1 MIFCNQSLGA
11 DASAAPL
18 SLPSWF
24 PAPAG
29 TAAPPGATAPPAV
42 AAPAAAAAVNAVAST
57 AKPSPSL
64 APAAAL
70 PARSSE
76 RRDSSQG
83 LGGVLAAAQAR
94 KEASF
99 STASVAPQRAPNPA
113 AATRKANAA
122 AAAAASPSLQPAM
135 PTTPQ
140 QQQIQQQPQ
149 QQLPQQQS
157 PTSVPRL
164 QRTQPSVQVNSP
176 VPAHSLGCFNLPH
189 SSSALPCSFCF
200 TSTALLT

>member
-1 MIFCNQSLGA
+1 MGA

-42 AAPAAAAAVNAVAST
+42 AAPAAAAVNAVVST

-122 AAAAASPSLQPAM
+122 AAAAAASPSLQPAM

-140 QQQIQQQPQ
+140 QQQIQQPPQ

-176 VPAHSLGCFNLPH
+176 VPAHSLGCFNLPR
-189 SSSALPCSFCF
+189 SSSALPCFFCF